1 MPPDTQVMVKPSIG
15 ELGLEA
21 LTTSVS
27 PELTVIG
34 VEEYPLNVI
43 LPITS
48 QLELSLGARLIS
60 ETPLIV
66 NIDILPL
73 VSVLVKKFI
82 LFSFIVAFRN
92 LLH

>member
-1 MPPDTQVMVKPSIG
+1 MPPDTQVIVKPSIG

>member
-1 MPPDTQVMVKPSIG
+1 MPPDTQVIVKPSIG

-34 VEEYPLNVI
+34 VEVNPLNVI

-48 QLELSLGARLIS
+48 QLEFTLGARLIS

-73 VSVLVKKFI
+73 VSVLVKKFM

>member
-1 MPPDTQVMVKPSIG
+1 MPPDTQVIVKPSIG

-34 VEEYPLNVI
+34 VEVYPLNVI

-48 QLELSLGARLIS
+48 QLEFTLGARLIS

-73 VSVLVKKFI
+73 VSVLVKKFM

>member
-1 MPPDTQVMVKPSIG
+1 MPPDTQVIVKPSIG

-27 PELTVIG
+27 PELNVIG

-48 QLELSLGARLIS
+48 QLELSFGARLIS